1 MQKTVC
7 VTCALLLAVPAFAQV
22 PKGYPASYQKT
33 VDEAKKEKKLVIYSS
48 TDQASAQFLV
58 DDFKTL
64 YPFLEVEYN
73 DIGTTQLYSRYI
85 SETAAGGKSADFL
98 WSSGMELQVKLA
110 TDGYALAY
118 TSPEARAYPASA
130 KLDNILYG
138 TTQEP
143 GVLVYNKRFVKKP
156 PTTRAELAKIMLDP
170 KMNGKLAT
178 WDPEKS
184 GIGFTFLHQDSVA
197 AAGAKGLFEAF
208 GKSNTGQYSSSG
220 VMMEK
225 VISGE
230 HYFGYDVIGSYA
242 LLRAEK
248 VPDIG
253 IAYFKDKTVA
263 FQRPAFIS
271 KLGEH
276 PNAAKLF
283 LDYLLSARGQN
294 VMANKSLIF
303 ALRAGTVGPA
313 VPKNVYAKIGG
324 KQNLVVIPVSRDLLK
339 NLEPGIRS
347 DFMTMWRNS
356 LRGQ

>member
-1 MQKTVC
+1 MQKFVS
-7 VTCALLLAVPAFAQV
+7 VTLVLLFAAPALAQV

-33 VDEAKKEKKLVIYSS
+33 IDEARKEKKLVVYSS
-48 TDQASAQFLV
+48 TDQASAQFLI
-58 DDFKTL
+58 DDFRAL
-64 YPFLEVEYN
+64 YPFIEVEYN
-73 DIGTTQLYSRYI
+73 DIGTTQLYSRFI
-85 SETAAGGKSADFL
+85 SEAAAGGKSADFV

-110 TDGYALAY
+110 ADGYALPY
-118 TSPEARAYPASA
+118 TSPEAKFYPASS

-138 TTQEP
+138 TTMEP

-156 PTTRAELAKIMLDP
+156 PTTRQEFAKLLADP
-170 KMNGKLAT
+170 KMNGKVAT

-184 GIGFTFLHQDSVA
+184 GIGFTFLHQDSVTV
-197 AAGAKGLFEAF
+197 GSIMDLFKAF
-208 GKSNTGQYSSSG
+208 GKSGTAQYSSSG

-230 HYFGYDVIGSYA
+230 HHFGYNVIGSYA

-253 IAYFKDKTVA
+253 VAFFKDKTVA

-283 LDYLLSARGQN
+283 LDYLLSTRGQN
-294 VMANKSLIF
+294 VMANKSLIY
-303 ALRAGTVGPA
+303 ALRSGTTGPA
-313 VPKNVYAKIGG
+313 VPKNIYGKIGG
-324 KQNLVVIPVSRDLLK
+324 KQNLYVIPVSRDLLK
-339 NLEPGIRS
+339 NLEPAVRN
-347 DFMTMWRNS
+347 DFLNDWRTA
-356 LRGQ
+356 LKGQ